1 MSRAQL
7 FAAFFFTVFV
17 YLLYQFYLVF
27 QVFLAP
33 LAWAGVLALVFY
45 PVHRW
50 LTRLLR
56 QRQGLAAFLLTTV
69 VIAIVMVPMVAL
81 SASIAAESVAA
92 YGHIRN
98 LVQSGQVPDLVASLR
113 ASRLGLVWD
122 TLAPQLASW
131 NVDLSALLLKSTDA
145 VSGFLVNRVSAVAAN
160 VARFLINFFFA
171 TFALFF
177 FFRDGER
184 MVSGLRDLLPMEAKH
199 TDVILTRLYDTLSA
213 VVQGTLATAVVQGF
227 LAGVGFWALGV
238 PFALLLGTG
247 AGFLSLLP
255 IGAPVVWLS
264 VVVYLAVQ
272 GAYVKAVILF
282 LYGALIISSVDNVIR
297 PLIIGGRTQI
307 PTVFLFFGILGG
319 VQVYGLLGIFLGP
332 VLIAILVAFVRIY
345 REEYATP

>member
-7 FAAFFFTVFV
+7 FAAFFFAVFL
-17 YLLYQFYLVF
+17 YLLYQFYLVL

-45 PVHRW
+45 PLHRW
-50 LTRLLR
+50 LTRALR
-56 QRQGLAAFLLTTV
+56 QREALAAFLLTTA
-69 VIAIVMVPMVAL
+69 VIAIVMVPMAAL

-92 YGHIRN
+92 YGHIRD
-98 LVQSGQVPDLVASLR
+98 LLQAGQVPDLIAALR

-122 TLAPQLASW
+122 ALAPQLERW
-131 NVDLSALLLKSTDA
+131 NVDLAALVLKSSDA
-145 VSGFLVNRVSAVAAN
+145 LSGFLVGGVSAAAAN

-184 MVSGLRDLLPMEAKH
+184 MVSGLRELLPMEAKH
-199 TDVILTRLYDTLSA
+199 TDVILGRLYDTLSA

-227 LAGVGFWALGV
+227 LAGVGFWVLGV
-238 PFALLLGTG
+238 PFALLLGSG
-247 AGFLSLLP
+247 AALLSLLP
-255 IGAPVVWLS
+255 FGAPVVWLS
-264 VVVYLAVQ
+264 VVVYLTVEA
-272 GAYVKAVILF
+272 AYVKALILF
-282 LYGALIISSVDNVIR
+282 LYGALIISGVDNVVR

-345 REEYATP
+345 REEYASA